1 MSEFAEQWKRSSF
14 CSDNLCIEV
23 AASASADEVLL
34 RDAKNVDLPVL
45 QFSRAEWHSFT
56 DAVARGEFRF
66 D

>member
-1 MSEFAEQWKRSSF
+1 VSEFAEQWKRSSF

-34 RDAKNVDLPVL
+34 RDGKNVGLPFL
-45 QFSRAEWHSFT
+45 RFSKAEWHSFT
-56 DAVARGEFRF
+56 DAVADGEFHF